1 MGEYNPKRL
10 AQEARAFWGNGAVKG
25 CREWA
30 KGAQTEE
37 SRKEWAAAA
46 DILEHEGRK
55 SATVGQVD
63 TVNGC

>member
-1 MGEYNPKRL
+1 MSEYNPERL
-10 AQEARAFWGNGAVKG
+10 AQEARAFWGDGAAKG

-46 DILEHEGRK
+46 DILEHEERR
-55 SATVGQVD
+55 SVPVD